1 MRLHYTG
8 NMATLSLKAHY
19 DGKTIRLDEPFDLP
33 PNTRLLVTVL
43 DDSEDSSRLAAME
56 MTRRSED
63 AELDETV
70 ATDEKA

>member
-1 MRLHYTG
+1 
-8 NMATLSLKAHY
+8 MATLSLKAHY

-43 DDSEDSSRLAAME
+43 DDSEDSSSLAAME

>member
-1 MRLHYTG
+1 
-8 NMATLSLKAHY
+8 MATLSLKAHY

-43 DDSEDSSRLAAME
+43 DDSEDSSSLAAME

-63 AELDETV
+63 AELDETM